1 MLHLRQCHRRTNII
15 KNTIFF
21 LCQSVQISKR
31 NFKMEN
37 NFKQI
42 CHRDA
47 TSTRSPAITTL
58 LHYECFSLFTSN
70 YEDNLQQNE
79 MIITKHKY
87 VATKPDH
94 SHTFAYGN
102 CIAHNKTLEFVDGGR
117 VAPTLLYSYGFAFF
131 YINSVVTFIQNK

>member
-1 MLHLRQCHRRTNII
+1 
-15 KNTIFF
+15 
-21 LCQSVQISKR
+21 
-31 NFKMEN
+31 
-37 NFKQI
+37 
-42 CHRDA
+42 
-47 TSTRSPAITTL
+47 
-58 LHYECFSLFTSN
+58 
-70 YEDNLQQNE
+70 

-131 YINSVVTFIQNK
+131 FLHKFGGDIHPKQIKHISNDIDLSDWDYVPNRYYK